1 MTATLAPAQGG
12 SARAGLRVLVVG
24 GLLSYRALFNWIRP
38 LSYATSMLGI
48 PVTQLL
54 FFAYLGRFVGLRDD
68 AFFVVGN
75 ALQATA
81 MGGLFAMAMTVGNER
96 AFGTL
101 APILATPAS
110 RAAIFLGRALPV
122 VLNALVVSAVVFAAG
137 LVLLDFTLPAARIPA
152 LALVVLVTASAATGL
167 GLLLGSIGLR
177 VREVI
182 FLANLVYFLT
192 LLVCGVNVPLDVLP
206 AWLEAFGRGLP
217 LTHGLE
223 AARAV
228 VAGERL
234 ADVAGP
240 VATEATIGAAYAS
253 VGFALFRLFELEGRR
268 RASLETY

>member
-1 MTATLAPAQGG
+1 V
-12 SARAGLRVLVVG
+12 SSSVRVLLVG
-24 GLLSYRALFNWIRP
+24 GVISYRALFNWIRP

-75 ALQATA
+75 AVQATA

-122 VLNALVVSAVVFAAG
+122 VINALVVSAVVFAAG
-137 LVLLDFTLPAARIPA
+137 LLLLDFSLPLGRVPA
-152 LALVVLVTASAATGL
+152 LAVVVLVTASAATGL

-192 LLVCGVNVPLDVLP
+192 LLFCGVNVPLDLLP
-206 AWLEAFGRGLP
+206 AWLEAFGRALP
-217 LTHGLE
+217 LTHGLQ
-223 AARAV
+223 AARGIAGGEQLDA
-228 VAGERL
+228 VAGL
-234 ADVAGP
+234 
-240 VATEATIGAAYAS
+240 VATEAAIGAAYAA

-268 RASLETY
+268 RASLEAY